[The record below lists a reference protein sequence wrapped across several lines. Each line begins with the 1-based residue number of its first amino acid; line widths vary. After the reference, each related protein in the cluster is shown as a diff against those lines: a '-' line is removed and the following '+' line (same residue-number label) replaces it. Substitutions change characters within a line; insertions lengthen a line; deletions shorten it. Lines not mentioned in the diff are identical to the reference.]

1 MRRLLRASRHRLRRG
16 LHWLWAQEGTPGQRA
31 RGLAAGVFCGCFP
44 FFGLQI
50 VVSVGVASLLKG
62 NPLLAAAGTL
72 VSNPLTYLPL
82 YWFNYLVG
90 DQLLGPSAGAD
101 TLIKGTAEVI
111 SSCSPNYVGALTLYL
126 ENGIKQE
133 FIDKYNGEFAKINDD
148 ERLEELYESINQIN
162 TESPCTERQS
172 QTRCTCESS
181 PAT

>member
-1 MRRLLRASRHRLRRG
+1 MRRLLRASRHRLRRS

-62 NPLLAAAGTL
+62 NHLLAAAGTL

-101 TLIKGTAEVI
+101 TL
-111 SSCSPNYVGALTLYL
+111 S
-126 ENGIKQE
+126 
-133 FIDKYNGEFAKINDD
+133 
-148 ERLEELYESINQIN
+148 SINRNNLWLQGWDFTQRILLGSSLVGLILAAVSGLVAHKLFQRRSAQPSRPITVSN
-162 TESPCTERQS
+162 
-172 QTRCTCESS
+172 QT
-181 PAT
+181 P